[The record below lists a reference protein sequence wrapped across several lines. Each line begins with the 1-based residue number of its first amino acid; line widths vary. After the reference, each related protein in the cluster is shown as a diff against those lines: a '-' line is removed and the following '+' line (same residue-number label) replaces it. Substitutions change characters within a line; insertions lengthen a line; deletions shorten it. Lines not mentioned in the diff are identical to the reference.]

1 MKKNNLLI
9 GILLFV
15 IGLLMLIKPEG
26 CTKAVVIILGI
37 EAVANGIYQLLYERK
52 LFPDTAFQYSILVR
66 SMFSIVVGLL
76 AVFLPLTF
84 TEGILKLIA
93 YLLGIYFFVVSI
105 LLFYSIGK
113 LRGSNVER
121 KPFVIEALVSLA
133 GAIVM
138 FCIQALI
145 SLENGCTIVRLC
157 GIIVI
162 LVGVLFGFVYIKNK
176 PLVQEPVEVM
186 DDISGDLTNS

>member
-1 MKKNNLLI
+1 
-9 GILLFV
+9 
-15 IGLLMLIKPEG
+15 MLIKPEG
-26 CTKAVVIILGI
+26 CIKAVVIILGI

-52 LFPDTAFQYSILVR
+52 LFPDTAFQYSIRVR

>member
-1 MKKNNLLI
+1 MFWVK
-9 GILLFV
+9 
-15 IGLLMLIKPEG
+15 
-26 CTKAVVIILGI
+26 
-37 EAVANGIYQLLYERK
+37 
-52 LFPDTAFQYSILVR
+52 YSII
-66 SMFSIVVGLL
+66 F
-76 AVFLPLTF
+76 
-84 TEGILKLIA
+84 LIA